1 MVPFLLRAH
10 QSNVLPFLV
19 VSVLFVPSVSLVT
32 LGGERLV
39 AGHWLVHGHMFL
51 QQQHRDPACSA
62 AAVAILSPL
71 PRRHLI
77 RTICFPGGTGKHET
91 LRTRSLHGKYEG
103 ALTASEHMKKG
114 TLTLLISIATHLTV
128 QNQTIFEALL

>member
-1 MVPFLLRAH
+1 M
-10 QSNVLPFLV
+10 
-19 VSVLFVPSVSLVT
+19 VT
-32 LGGERLV
+32 LGEERLV
-39 AGHWLVHGHMFL
+39 AGHWLVYGHMFL

-91 LRTRSLHGKYEG
+91 LRTRTLHGKYEG

-128 QNQTIFEALL
+128 QNQTIFEALLQK